1 MLLTVLVHVLDEVG
15 LALELPRQLGRLDE
29 AQGPL
34 LALNG
39 LVAFHDVIL
48 WRFVNIIGQ
57 VQSKDISVEINC
69 GIIREIHLTEAGR
82 HQNYRGV
89 DLTD

>member
-1 MLLTVLVHVLDEVG
+1 MFVHVLDEVG

-39 LVAFHDVIL
+39 LFAFHDVIL
-48 WRFVNIIGQ
+48 WRFINIIGQ
-57 VQSKDISVEINC
+57 VPSKDISVEINC
-69 GIIREIHLTEAGR
+69 GIIREIHLTEAGG
-82 HQNYRGV
+82 HQKYRGG
-89 DLTD
+89 DLAD